1 MMICVGTKFKS
12 LHVVGSKCS
21 VKFGFAE
28 NICWFLAIFDKID
41 KSAYNFFF
49 QIFCQCQFYAVFED
63 HVKTSHNCMF
73 FKVLYKNL

>member
-28 NICWFLAIFDKID
+28 NVCWFLAIFDKID
-41 KSAYNFFF
+41 KSADNFFSDF
-49 QIFCQCQFYAVFED
+49 LPMSILCCV
-63 HVKTSHNCMF
+63 
-73 FKVLYKNL
+73 